1 MDKSPSF
8 AIAPNMSIKA
18 RFTTIIVLSIVAI
31 VLQIA
36 VSVGLGVFFMFA
48 ASLFGMLKRQNK
60 TPNIKRKNEW
70 KSVTIKEYDNLL
82 SMLKETDDVKRASG
96 SSVANCG
103 CIAGLVIVIIV
114 IAATSL
120 GLDEQ
125 AVSSFFAS
133 MTQPIGYSGE
143 LIGPLIVDAA
153 VLILPIWLS
162 GQVSSWEPSDMRVKI
177 EQLKLVHDE
186 LIKSKTITLQPSM
199 LLAETTNGTV
209 PIDVKLMVKPAN
221 CPEDF
226 YGIQLQTTMNSVQ
239 GKEYPYTY
247 CVLIAKPSFG
257 LLTKLRPLVTVQEK
271 GFWGALSSA
280 FSDKNAA
287 KEASIPRY
295 DDALVEAK
303 AAGDVEIAVVRQATS
318 GTGYTTEP
326 GQVLHLFDISLCLAE
341 QVLPS

>member
-1 MDKSPSF
+1 MDKSPNF
-8 AIAPNMSIKA
+8 AVAPSMSVKA
-18 RFTTIIVLSIVAI
+18 RFMTIIVLSVIAI
-31 VLQIA
+31 GLQIA
-36 VSVGLGVFFMFA
+36 VSVVLGLFFLFP
-48 ASLFGMLKRQNK
+48 ASLFGILKPENK
-60 TPNIKRKNEW
+60 TPKIKRQNEW

-96 SSVANCG
+96 SSMITCG
-103 CIAGLVIVIIV
+103 CVGALVIVIFV
-114 IAATSL
+114 IATSSL
-120 GLDEQ
+120 GLDDV
-125 AVSSFFAS
+125 AAS
-133 MTQPIGYSGE
+133 GFIESLMMPIGYSGKF
-143 LIGPLIVDAA
+143 IGPLVVDAA

-162 GQVSSWEPSDMRVKI
+162 GQVSSWEPSNMRVKI
-177 EQLKLVHDE
+177 EQLKLVHDVLVE
-186 LIKSKTITLQPSM
+186 AKNITVQPNI

-209 PIDVKLMVKPAN
+209 PIDVKLMVKPAG

-239 GKEYPYTY
+239 GRNYPYTY

-257 LLTKLRPLVTVQEK
+257 LLQKLRPLISVPEK

-295 DDALVEAK
+295 EEALVEAK
-303 AAGDVEIAVVRQATS
+303 AAGDVEIAVVRQTTS

-326 GQVLHLFDISLCLAE
+326 GQVLRLFDVSMHLAE
-341 QVLPS
+341 QVLQS

>member
-8 AIAPNMSIKA
+8 ALAPNMSIKA
-18 RFTTIIVLSIVAI
+18 RFTTIIILSLIAI

-36 VSVGLGVFFMFA
+36 VSIGTGVFFMFVA
-48 ASLFGMLKRQNK
+48 ALFGMLKPQNK

-96 SSVANCG
+96 ISVATFG
-103 CIAGLVIVIIV
+103 CIAFLVIVV
-114 IAATSL
+114 IAIVASTVGVDS
-120 GLDEQ
+120 Q
-125 AVSSFFAS
+125 VVSSSFES
-133 MTQPIGYSGE
+133 MTQPIGYSGAFW
-143 LIGPLIVDAA
+143 GPLIVDAA

-186 LIKSKTITLQPSM
+186 LIKSKAITLQPNI
-199 LLAETTNGTV
+199 LLAETTNGSV

-239 GKEYPYTY
+239 SRNYPYTY

-257 LLTKLRPLVTVQEK
+257 LLQKLRPLITVQEK
-271 GFWGALSSA
+271 GFWGTISSA

-287 KEASIPRY
+287 KEASIPRFG
-295 DDALVEAK
+295 DVLVEAK
-303 AAGDVEIAVVRQATS
+303 AAGDVEIAVVRQTTS

-326 GQVLHLFDISLCLAE
+326 GQVLHLFDIALNLTE
-341 QVLPS
+341 QVLQS